1 MSATIRR
8 ELASLLPAEKD
19 PKIMYQLNSTLFQWL
34 KMGLPEEGGP
44 VSRQPRL
51 AFYPF
56 LDPVS
61 AWGKMLV
68 HPKIGWEEPGM
79 VTLALPMLS
88 LKTDF
93 RKPEGTKNLR
103 MEIATLSCTAAN
115 PSKAG
120 NMHTTFIDITN
131 DDEGQEARDIMLPLA
146 LQPGE
151 LGLVVLRL
159 KYTIEKAGNLQEVAG
174 REWQPVDIIDAY
186 YFPALAEATAGE
198 AQPILLNT
206 YPDESGTDA
215 RLPV

>member
-1 MSATIRR
+1 
-8 ELASLLPAEKD
+8 
-19 PKIMYQLNSTLFQWL
+19 
-34 KMGLPEEGGP
+34 
-44 VSRQPRL
+44 
-51 AFYPF
+51 
-56 LDPVS
+56 
-61 AWGKMLV
+61 
-68 HPKIGWEEPGM
+68 
-79 VTLALPMLS
+79 
-88 LKTDF
+88 
-93 RKPEGTKNLR
+93 
-103 MEIATLSCTAAN
+103 
-115 PSKAG
+115 
-120 NMHTTFIDITN
+120 MHTTFIDITN
-131 DDEGQEARDIMLPLA
+131 DDEGQEARNIMLPLA